1 MLLRNS
7 LLALLASLLIAL
19 CYPPAAWAQQQPQ
32 PKQQPPQPKQPAK
45 PQPSAQPAPE
55 DDGVLIRMAVIDVQ
69 AILRDATAVKDIRS
83 QLEKYRLAFQS
94 EIEKE
99 EQEIVNANQELGR
112 QRTILSPEAYTEER
126 RKFENRVVDAQRLVQ
141 QRKQELNDVLN
152 EAMGEVQNVLND
164 VITEIARAHQ
174 FSLLFRKDQTILVIP
189 QLEITHLVLNELNK
203 RLPAI
208 KVKAPGPR
216 AAQQGQPKK

>member
-1 MLLRNS
+1 MVFRNS
-7 LLALLASLLIAL
+7 VVAVWGAFLLMLFYPVGPALS
-19 CYPPAAWAQQQPQ
+19 QQQ
-32 PKQQPPQPKQPAK
+32 PKQQPQAVKPQAQPKPTQQA
-45 PQPSAQPAPE
+45 PAPQ
-55 DDGVLIRMAVIDVQ
+55 DDGMLIKMAVIDVQ
-69 AILRDATAVKDIRS
+69 AILRDATAVKEIRS
-83 QLEKYRLAFQS
+83 QLEKHRMAFQT

-112 QRTILSPEAYTEER
+112 QRTILAPEAYNEER

-164 VITEIARAHQ
+164 VITDIAKSQQ

-203 RLPAI
+203 RLPTV
-208 KVKAPGPR
+208 KVKVPGPR
-216 AAQQGQPKK
+216 AAQQKK